1 MALAFKLDQHGGGD
15 RFDFGN
21 DIVRPLLFDNG
32 FQRVTVQHID
42 DVAAVRHVHGGGVG
56 IAIDGDHFQ
65 AEALAFNGDFFTQ
78 LPGAEQHNAGGGR
91 AQGGSNR

>member
-1 MALAFKLDQHGGGD
+1 M
-15 RFDFGN
+15 
-21 DIVRPLLFDNG
+21 
-32 FQRVTVQHID
+32 
-42 DVAAVRHVHGGGVG
+42 HGGGVG

-65 AEALAFNGDFFTQ
+65 TEALAFNGDFFTQ